1 MDQLKYSRDEETA
14 ADLTGVELA
23 MQAGYSPDAIT
34 ALFDRVFS
42 PNEISWLAFASD
54 HPMTEER
61 ITAIRKKIAEM
72 KHSKTKISGSAIGK
86 TTH

>member
-1 MDQLKYSRDEETA
+1 MEQLKYSRDEETA

-42 PNEISWLAFASD
+42 GSENRWLAFASD
-54 HPMTEER
+54 HPRTEER
-61 ITAIRKKIAEM
+61 ISAIRKKILEM
-72 KHSKTKISGSAIGK
+72 KHSKIKISNSTMGH
-86 TTH
+86 TTN